1 MGNIYNSCRLP
12 LRMKLAGMLLMG
24 SISMGYGITERR
36 QSASLFIEVNNESIE
51 AKSANVI
58 ANMNIVFNF
67 NKSKEIGNTK
77 SGNPIGISPIVLILK
92 SIAKEK

>member
-36 QSASLFIEVNNESIE
+36 QSASLFIEVHYCPKKLPHRFS
-51 AKSANVI
+51 
-58 ANMNIVFNF
+58 
-67 NKSKEIGNTK
+67 
-77 SGNPIGISPIVLILK
+77 
-92 SIAKEK
+92 

>member
-36 QSASLFIEVNNESIE
+36 QSASLFIEVNNESVQ
-51 AKSANVI
+51 NVL
-58 ANMNIVFNF
+58 
-67 NKSKEIGNTK
+67 KEIECQSEYSFSSEK
-77 SGNPIGISPIVLILK
+77 VIVMHPKFMIGLTRRVIKRCVDIFIT
-92 SIAKEK
+92 